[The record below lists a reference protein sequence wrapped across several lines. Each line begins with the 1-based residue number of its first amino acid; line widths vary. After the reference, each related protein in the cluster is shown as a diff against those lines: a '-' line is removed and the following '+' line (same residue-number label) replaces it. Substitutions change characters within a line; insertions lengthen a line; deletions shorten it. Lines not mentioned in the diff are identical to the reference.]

1 MDYIIDELIDK
12 YKLSD
17 YEALIAVGILG
28 IVADTENIDID
39 KIIFNVSNKLK
50 PILTRI
56 IKK

>member
-28 IVADTENIDID
+28 IIADTENIDID